1 VVEKLLVDERG
12 GVGAIINK
20 RGEMGADA
28 AQLLNTAEQQFQQD
42 NEEKSFDTRM
52 TFFDQANEGKLSRDE
67 LVGFHKQNPGAYTDA
82 QVQRLITQNESAQSA
97 KREQLR
103 MDRIGRQLQR
113 RQSQERGAVVTDT
126 LTAMRDGTTHRLDS
140 VAMTTDIDPETGEV
154 EREMLSPEDRIE
166 AAEEV
171 LQNRVIPEYASQ
183 FPEEEQGMRA
193 FQYEVGIYANNPRM
207 ENKQWKRT
215 LEGVQSA
222 LTSAGNSGEV
232 SPKIRDG
239 YTLYKNLKSTAPGML
254 DSLITDKEKDTYEAL
269 RLSEQYM
276 GLELDQAV
284 QQAYQIQQNANGD
297 NKFTSTQYQEMEQ
310 AINSLN
316 GMLDGWGTPKNDGYV
331 TGELSA
337 LARHQSL
344 AGGTSSVDSVVDR
357 FKEEHDY
364 INGWAVSTR
373 GQNVPVNFKGLAEDR
388 INQYA
393 DDHQAELEEKGL
405 VAEDL
410 TIFPMGGQGSTGA
423 WAIVDAT
430 SANPMGDTLSSQFTM
445 SEMQRTA
452 EDNRVRRAA
461 EAAER
466 GRKGIPNESME
477 ADPNDPRLQG
487 LEEGYSPDGNSG
499 GGFDTNAARDR
510 LLNPDGRTE
519 EPEEESVMDI
529 DMSNAQRL
537 PASDP
542 RPEDLPATERV
553 TEENAK
559 LPDNEDPGVKKA
571 VQAAH
576 EAGLT
581 KPQFDQYVKGIAQDG
596 AGNAL
601 IFNPRLRER
610 IRYYLPAA

>member
-1 VVEKLLVDERG
+1 
-12 GVGAIINK
+12 
-20 RGEMGADA
+20 
-28 AQLLNTAEQQFQQD
+28 
-42 NEEKSFDTRM
+42 
-52 TFFDQANEGKLSRDE
+52 
-67 LVGFHKQNPGAYTDA
+67 
-82 QVQRLITQNESAQSA
+82 
-97 KREQLR
+97 
-103 MDRIGRQLQR
+103 
-113 RQSQERGAVVTDT
+113 
-126 LTAMRDGTTHRLDS
+126 
-140 VAMTTDIDPETGEV
+140 
-154 EREMLSPEDRIE
+154 
-166 AAEEV
+166 V
-171 LQNRVIPEYASQ
+171 L
-183 FPEEEQGMRA
+183 
-193 FQYEVGIYANNPRM
+193 
-207 ENKQWKRT
+207 
-215 LEGVQSA
+215 
-222 LTSAGNSGEV
+222 
-232 SPKIRDG
+232 
-239 YTLYKNLKSTAPGML
+239 
-254 DSLITDKEKDTYEAL
+254 
-269 RLSEQYM
+269 
-276 GLELDQAV
+276 
-284 QQAYQIQQNANGD
+284 
-297 NKFTSTQYQEMEQ
+297 
-310 AINSLN
+310 
-316 GMLDGWGTPKNDGYV
+316 
-331 TGELSA
+331 
-337 LARHQSL
+337 
-344 AGGTSSVDSVVDR
+344 
-357 FKEEHDY
+357 
-364 INGWAVSTR
+364 TR

-499 GGFDTNAARDR
+499 GGFNTNAARDR

-529 DMSNAQRL
+529 DMSNAQRI

-571 VQAAH
+571 VQAAR

-596 AGNAL
+596 AGDAL